1 VARQILADSG
11 VPVSE
16 LTLLILRIGFL
27 IALWVFV
34 FFVVYAVRSDLFG
47 QRVRR
52 LPANQGVA
60 PGNRAAASA
69 AASSSSASAFLTS
82 AQPRIRSAETE
93 VIASLA
99 PATGAPLRLV
109 ITAGDKTGQELPL
122 TGDIITI
129 GRSSDSSLVIKDD
142 YTSTHHARLETR
154 GGTWIL
160 RDLDSTN
167 GTLLGGVR
175 VTSPVPVPLN
185 TPVTIGATTFEVRA

>member
-1 VARQILADSG
+1 M
-11 VPVSE
+11 SE
-16 LTLLILRIGFL
+16 LTLLILRISFL

-52 LPANQGVA
+52 LPSQGSDRQGA
-60 PGNRAAASA
+60 SSASA
-69 AASSSSASAFLTS
+69 ANAFLTS
-82 AQPRIRSAETE
+82 ATPRIPAAETD
-93 VIASLA
+93 IITSLA
-99 PATGAPLRLV
+99 STSGSDSPLRLV
-109 ITAGDKTGQELPL
+109 IVSGDKAGQELPL
-122 TGDIITI
+122 TGDPITI

-142 YTSTHHARLETR
+142 YTSTHHARLEIR

-175 VTSPVPVPLN
+175 VTSPTPVPLN
-185 TPVTIGATTFEVRA
+185 IPITIGATSFEVRR